1 MNVFA
6 EIIKIELV
14 SNEGTNKRYLV
25 DLMLTF
31 QYENNIAKTPNNTTE
46 FVVIGSNMPHVYELA
61 KSDKFLLR
69 EFLKNAEL

>member
-14 SNEGTNKRYLV
+14 SNEGGSKRYLV

-31 QYENNIAKTPNNTTE
+31 QVENNIAKTPNNTAE
-46 FVVIGSNMPHVYELA
+46 FVVIGSNMPFVYELA
-61 KSDKFLLR
+61 KTDKFLLR
-69 EFLKNAEL
+69 DFLKYAEL